1 MLGIIKPKYFIPVHG
16 EQKHLRK
23 HAGLALSM
31 GMDPKNILIADN
43 GVEVL
48 YPKRNSASAATSR
61 PAVCLLMAMAWAMWA
76 ALCCAI
82 ESIWRRTA

>member
-1 MLGIIKPKYFIPVHG
+1 MGSSSRNILSLSMG

-43 GVEVL
+43 GVEVSL
-48 YPKRNSASAATSR
+48 SEKEFRVSGNVPVR
-61 PAVCLLMAMAWAMWA
+61 PCVC
-76 ALCCAI
+76 
-82 ESIWRRTA
+82 